1 MHTLKSCLWRQ
12 IASLIPI
19 YRGTRQNT
27 VKSVIAPLRT
37 ELLSDYM
44 LRDLGLPRRDADLRL
59 PRL

>member
-1 MHTLKSCLWRQ
+1 MQTLKSCLWRQ
-12 IASLIPI
+12 VADLMPI
-19 YRGTRQNT
+19 YRRTRQSAA
-27 VKSVIAPLRT
+27 KSVIAPLRT